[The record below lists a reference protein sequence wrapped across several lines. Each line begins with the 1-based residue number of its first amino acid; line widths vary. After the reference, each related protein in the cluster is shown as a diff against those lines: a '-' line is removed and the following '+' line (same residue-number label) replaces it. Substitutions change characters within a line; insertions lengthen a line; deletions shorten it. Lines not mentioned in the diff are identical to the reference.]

1 MRFSMRTWWQDDPG
15 AGATVAAAGYA
26 LGYLVIRLFPWA
38 NLGLHETVRDTV
50 LAFYYLPIYFV
61 AAILAFQASRAKS
74 LDVRTRRAWR
84 ILACAGLC
92 MALSDAAWQVVSI
105 LTHPD
110 SPPAWVDGIALLGTP
125 LWVTGLLTFPAA
137 PRTGTDRL
145 KFWLDL
151 ATVFVGGSMLSWY
164 LVLQPTALIER
175 SGLLDRV
182 ISMAFPV
189 GDLIVLLT
197 VAAVLSR
204 SQAPEA
210 RRPLRLLVLSLI
222 YGFAADL
229 IYGHE
234 RLLGIYHSGDPID
247 WIWLVNGT
255 LFALA
260 ARLQVLPAWR
270 GARQASF
277 AQAERLNLLP
287 YASVAGG
294 FAVLVWVVRPAWGS
308 DVGQAVFGALTL
320 TVLVV
325 VRQMLAAR
333 DNLRLLAERAAQE
346 ARLRHAALH
355 DPLTKLANRAL
366 LRDRAEH
373 ALVRASRRQQ
383 EHPLALVFL
392 DLDNFK
398 TVNDSLGH
406 AAGDA
411 LLVESSRRLLAC
423 VRATDTVARLGG
435 DEFAIFIEDPTDTE
449 GCTLITTRI
458 IDALERPFTLEGRE
472 LFISASL
479 GLATAREGESADD
492 LLRNADVAMY
502 IAKTRGKGRVERF
515 EPEMRTIALER
526 MELESDLRRAIDNE
540 EFVLYYQ
547 PIVVLESG
555 EITGVEA
562 LVRWQHPRR
571 GLLAPAQFIGAAEE
585 MGLIV
590 PLGAWVLREACRQG
604 AAWHRKRDLAM
615 TVNVS
620 GRQLQ
625 TMQIVADVRAALDAS
640 GMNPQALILE
650 LTESVLTEGNETVIG
665 TLRSLKDLGVRLAID
680 DFGTG
685 YSSLSSLHRF
695 PIDILKIAKSFVDD
709 VDQAS
714 GRQGLTQA
722 IIALGNSLSV
732 RTIAEGIEQSTQSAQ
747 LQLLGCELGQG
758 FHYSVPLPPGE
769 LEPRLLGGVVSRR
782 RSAAVTVAPL

>member
-1 MRFSMRTWWQDDPG
+1 
-15 AGATVAAAGYA
+15 
-26 LGYLVIRLFPWA
+26 
-38 NLGLHETVRDTV
+38 
-50 LAFYYLPIYFV
+50 
-61 AAILAFQASRAKS
+61 
-74 LDVRTRRAWR
+74 
-84 ILACAGLC
+84 
-92 MALSDAAWQVVSI
+92 
-105 LTHPD
+105 
-110 SPPAWVDGIALLGTP
+110 
-125 LWVTGLLTFPAA
+125 
-137 PRTGTDRL
+137 
-145 KFWLDL
+145 
-151 ATVFVGGSMLSWY
+151 
-164 LVLQPTALIER
+164 
-175 SGLLDRV
+175 
-182 ISMAFPV
+182 
-189 GDLIVLLT
+189 
-197 VAAVLSR
+197 
-204 SQAPEA
+204 
-210 RRPLRLLVLSLI
+210 
-222 YGFAADL
+222 
-229 IYGHE
+229 
-234 RLLGIYHSGDPID
+234 
-247 WIWLVNGT
+247 
-255 LFALA
+255 
-260 ARLQVLPAWR
+260 
-270 GARQASF
+270 
-277 AQAERLNLLP
+277 
-287 YASVAGG
+287 
-294 FAVLVWVVRPAWGS
+294 VLVWVVRPAWGS

-411 LLVESSRRLLAC
+411 LLVEASRRLLAC

-547 PIVVLESG
+547 PIVVLETG

-732 RTIAEGIEQSTQSAQ
+732 RTIAEGIEQPTQSAQ
-747 LQLLGCELGQG
+747 LRLLGCELGQG
-758 FHYSVPLPPGE
+758 FHYSVPLPPAE

>member
-1 MRFSMRTWWQDDPG
+1 VSVQTWWHDDPG
-15 AGATVAAAGYA
+15 ARSIAVAVAYV
-26 LGYLVIRLFPWA
+26 LGYMAIRLGW
-38 NLGLHETVRDTV
+38 RDNAHVARDVV
-50 LAFYYLPIYFV
+50 LAFYYVPVYFV
-61 AAILAFQASRAKS
+61 AAALSAQASRTAS
-74 LDVRTRRAWR
+74 LDSRTRRAWR
-84 ILACAGLC
+84 LLAFAGLC
-92 MALSDAAWQVVSI
+92 TALGDAIWLYYEIRLGTEITPV
-105 LTHPD
+105 
-110 SPPAWVDGIALLGTP
+110 WVDGISLIGFP
-125 LWVTGLLTFPAA
+125 LWVAGLLSFPSA
-137 PRTGTDRL
+137 PRAASDRA

-164 LVLQPTALIER
+164 MVLRPTALIQQ
-175 SGLLDRV
+175 SGLVERV
-182 ISMAFPV
+182 MSMAFPV

-197 VAAVLSR
+197 VAAVLTR

-222 YGFAADL
+222 YGFVADL

-234 RLLGIYHSGDPID
+234 RLLGIYHTGDPID
-247 WIWLVNGT
+247 WIWLVDAT

-260 ARLQVLPAWR
+260 ARLQVLPTWR
-270 GARQASF
+270 PTRAVPCGPV
-277 AQAERLNLLP
+277 ERLNLLP
-287 YASVAGG
+287 YASVAAG
-294 FAVLVWVVRPAWGS
+294 FGMLVWVIRPAWGT

-320 TVLVV
+320 TILVV

-346 ARLRHAALH
+346 ARFRHEALH
-355 DPLTKLANRAL
+355 DPLTGLANRAL

-383 EHPLALVFL
+383 LPLALIFL

-398 TVNDSLGH
+398 AVNDSLGH

-411 LLVESSRRLLAC
+411 LLVEAGRRLLAC

-435 DEFAIFIEDPTDTE
+435 DEFAIFIEDPTDAE
-449 GCTLITTRI
+449 GCSLITTRI
-458 IDALERPFTLEGRE
+458 LDALERPFALEGRE

-479 GLATAREGESADD
+479 GLATARESESADD

-502 IAKTRGKGRVERF
+502 IAKTRGKGRVEQF
-515 EPEMRTIALER
+515 EPEMRTVALAR
-526 MELESDLRRAIDNE
+526 MELESDLRRALE
-540 EFVLYYQ
+540 AGEFVLHYQ
-547 PIVVLESG
+547 PIVVLETG

-571 GLLAPAQFIGAAEE
+571 GLLPPSQFIAAAEE

-604 AAWHRKRDLAM
+604 AAWHRRRELAV

-625 TMQIVADVRAALDAS
+625 TPQIVEDVRAALAES
-640 GMNPQALILE
+640 GMDAQALILE
-650 LTESVLTEGNETVIG
+650 LTESVLTDSNEAVLAI
-665 TLRSLKDLGVRLAID
+665 LQALKALGVRLAID

-695 PIDILKIAKSFVDD
+695 PIDILKIAKSFIDD
-709 VDQAS
+709 IGEPS
-714 GRQGLTQA
+714 GRQALAQA
-722 IIALGNSLSV
+722 IITLGSTLAV
-732 RTIAEGIEQSTQSAQ
+732 RTIAEGIEQSGQSTQ
-747 LQLLGCELGQG
+747 LQLLGCQLGQG
-758 FHYSVPLPPGE
+758 FHFSHPLPAAE
-769 LEPRLLGGVVSRR
+769 LEPQLIGTRR
-782 RSAAVTVAPL
+782 RSAAVAPL